1 MFSISP
7 VMAYLV
13 GKQRETSAVN
23 MVMVAKSNGISNDAI
38 ESLIPKLL

>member
-1 MFSISP
+1 
-7 VMAYLV
+7 MAYLV

-23 MVMVAKSNGISNDAI
+23 MVMVAKSNGIPNDAI